1 MGQIF
6 KPVTEQNNSLPTAAG
21 GRRIKTSRETII
33 DPAILQPQY
42 GQGFII

>member
-6 KPVTEQNNSLPTAAG
+6 EPVTEQNNSLPTAG
-21 GRRIKTSRETII
+21 GSRIKTSRETII
-33 DPAILQPQY
+33 DPEILQPQY